1 MESIGNFAHPRHSPP
16 GRTPRGGDETHST
29 FVPATMQRL
38 LHSLCAVA
46 AFAATAVAQ
55 ACFTSA
61 GGTTVVPTLIQFTGA
76 DPVADEGRTAPTAL
90 GFTFPMAGVATPLT
104 HCVIETNGVMYLA
117 GPSGPTGL
125 PGNYVYGSL
134 ASLRGATGS
143 SPRIA
148 PFWRD
153 IQNMPTGWDITTESV
168 PGVSFKTRWLN
179 TTNYGATSPARSFS
193 ATLFANGDIEFSYDV
208 FTVTSAF
215 VGVSIGGGVGATTTP
230 VSNLVAAPNSG
241 ALGLV
246 YESFTTAAS
255 WDLAGKTIRFAPNGS
270 GGYAVTVPCGPI
282 PASHTAYG
290 AGCYTIS
297 DSFYSFAGDAV
308 LANAALQG
316 RAVSFQPT
324 PTTYLVTS
332 ASAAF
337 VAPSAAAANLF
348 GTATDDGEI
357 LVTLP
362 NPLPTPQGPQA
373 SIFVHSNGVLSWG
386 TAAQTF
392 PGGNNYTPNPAVFL
406 AAANAGVWFWHDFN
420 ETEPGSGRIVYEL
433 VGNLLY
439 LTWNGVES
447 YASPEVANPS
457 SVQAQIDLT
466 SGQITLV
473 FQAVDGNASSS
484 FGSATLVGYSPAG
497 ASTDGGSQNIATGLP
512 IVVSLANVVPVALS
526 ASPAPVSTATS
537 GTIVTYTHAGVPE
550 AVPGSGVYLGL
561 TVLSVGQDLA
571 GTDLGF
577 LGAPG
582 CRLHVASLDATF
594 SYVGIGSTQ
603 TTTFAIPAGVPA
615 GVSVYAQ
622 GVALIAPYS
631 QPNGQNQLGV
641 TLSNAV
647 KSTIQAQ

>member
-1 MESIGNFAHPRHSPP
+1 MPRF
-16 GRTPRGGDETHST
+16 
-29 FVPATMQRL
+29 FVAL
-38 LHSLCAVA
+38 GAVA
-46 AFAATAVAQ
+46 ALAAAATAQNCFSGSGGASVVA
-55 ACFTSA
+55 S
-61 GGTTVVPTLIQFTGA
+61 LIQFTGT
-76 DPVADEGRTAPTAL
+76 DPVADEGRTPPLAMGL
-90 GFTFPMAGVATPLT
+90 TFPMAGVATPLT
-104 HCVIETNGVMYLA
+104 YCVIETNGVMYLSGAA
-117 GPSGPTGL
+117 GPSGL
-125 PGNYVYGSL
+125 PGNYSYGSL
-134 ASLRGATGS
+134 ANLRGPAGA

-168 PGVSFKTRWLN
+168 PGVSFTARWLN
-179 TTNYGATSPARSFS
+179 TTNYGATSPARSFR
-193 ATLFANGDIEFSYDV
+193 ATLFADGRIEFSYDV
-208 FTVTSAF
+208 FTITSAF
-215 VGVSIGGGVGATTTP
+215 VGVSIGGGVGATSTP
-230 VSNLVAAPNSG
+230 PSDLVAAPNSG
-241 ALGLV
+241 SLGFV
-246 YESFTTAAS
+246 YESFGTAAS
-255 WDLAGKTIRFAPNGS
+255 WDLAGKTIRFTPNGA

-282 PASHTAYG
+282 PASHASYG

-297 DSFYSFAGDAV
+297 DSFYSFAGDAAV
-308 LANAALQG
+308 ANAALQG
-316 RAVSFQPT
+316 RAVRFQPT

-337 VAPSAAAANLF
+337 VPPTAAAANLF
-348 GTATDDGEI
+348 ATATDDGEI

-362 NPLPTPQGPQA
+362 SPLPTPQGPQA
-373 SIFVHSNGVLSWG
+373 SLFVHSNGVLSWG
-386 TAAQTF
+386 SAAQTF
-392 PGGNNYTPNPAVFL
+392 PGGNNYTPNPAPFL
-406 AAANAGVWFWHDFN
+406 AATNPGIWFWHDFN
-420 ETEPGSGRIVYEL
+420 EAEAGSGRIVYEL
-433 VGNLLY
+433 VGNVLY

-457 SVQAQIDLT
+457 SVQAQIDLA
-466 SGQITLV
+466 SGQVTLA
-473 FQAVDGNASSS
+473 FQAVDGNASSA

-497 ASTDGGSQNIATGLP
+497 ASTDGGSQSLATSLP
-512 IVVSLANVVPVALS
+512 ILVPLANVVPVALS

-537 GTIVTYTHAGVPE
+537 GTVVTYTHAGVPE
-550 AVPGSGVYLGL
+550 AAPGSGVYLGL

-622 GVALIAPYS
+622 GVALVAPYS

-641 TLSNAV
+641 TLSNAL
-647 KSTIQAQ
+647 KSTIQPQ